1 MADDER
7 TAKRKRSV
15 SPNEPARNAM
25 EKLAET
31 RAGGTYVPPARL
43 RALMDDAAR
52 ADPSSATFQRMN
64 WEALRKSITGLVN
77 KVAADNIKHIVLDL
91 FAGANLIRGRGLF
104 CRSIMHA
111 QELSLHFTPVFAALA
126 AIINTKLPFV
136 GELLVHRLVSQFRRS
151 FRRNDKPKCHAT
163 LQFLAHLVNQ
173 RVVHELL
180 ALEILVL
187 LLEHPTDDSVEL
199 AVAFTRE
206 VGAFLTEEAPK
217 ASHTVFDR
225 FRAVLY
231 EGSISVRVQYMI
243 EVLAQTRKDQFR
255 DHPRIPEQL
264 DLVEEEDQITHQVGL
279 DDELQLHEGLNV
291 FKVDPDFVANEDMYR
306 RMKAE
311 ILGEN
316 EEDEEEEEE
325 AEHDDDEEEI
335 PLDSLPSSA
344 SLSEQALA
352 SRHNRIR
359 INNTEAMQRVY
370 EDMRLDGPSTSGKMP
385 WIETMSLVYEH
396 ATADEVPDAQNDLDR
411 ELSFYRQS
419 LAAAIRGRELVL
431 AAKVSFSRPN
441 DYFAEMV
448 KTDEH
453 MERVRQRLLDESA
466 SIKASEDAKRQREL
480 KKYGKK
486 IQTEKLFERQ
496 RSKRDMQEKV
506 NALKRKRQTGLDMD
520 DDEFDVQLEEALG
533 ERKAS
538 QRTQRGPNKKRQYRD
553 EKYGF
558 GGKKRHNKS
567 NTAESTDQVG
577 PSRRKPGQRPK
588 GGKAKRPG
596 KARRAARR

>member
-1 MADDER
+1 MDDEEKEDSEGR
-7 TAKRKRSV
+7 IDDESKEEEDENSV
-15 SPNEPARNAM
+15 EIDNKDGKNA
-25 EKLAET
+25 
-31 RAGGTYVPPARL
+31 
-43 RALMDDAAR
+43 
-52 ADPSSATFQRMN
+52 PSSAPKDSL
-64 WEALRKSITGLVN
+64 AASILRSGLVP
-77 KVAADNIKHIVLDL
+77 D
-91 FAGANLIRGRGLF
+91 
-104 CRSIMHA
+104 
-111 QELSLHFTPVFAALA
+111 E
-126 AIINTKLPFV
+126 
-136 GELLVHRLVSQFRRS
+136 
-151 FRRNDKPKCHAT
+151 
-163 LQFLAHLVNQ
+163 
-173 RVVHELL
+173 
-180 ALEILVL
+180 
-187 LLEHPTDDSVEL
+187 DD
-199 AVAFTRE
+199 
-206 VGAFLTEEAPK
+206 
-217 ASHTVFDR
+217 
-225 FRAVLY
+225 
-231 EGSISVRVQYMI
+231 
-243 EVLAQTRKDQFR
+243 
-255 DHPRIPEQL
+255 
-264 DLVEEEDQITHQVGL
+264 
-279 DDELQLHEGLNV
+279 DD
-291 FKVDPDFVANEDMYR
+291 
-306 RMKAE
+306 
-311 ILGEN
+311 
-316 EEDEEEEEE
+316 DEEEEEE
-325 AEHDDDEEEI
+325 EEENDDDEKEI

>member
-1 MADDER
+1 MAKSQARRAQRAKDVVPHDLEDEE
-7 TAKRKRSV
+7 ALH
-15 SPNEPARNAM
+15 EG
-25 EKLAET
+25 EDE
-31 RAGGTYVPPARL
+31 AGISQKGLDRL
-43 RALMDDAAR
+43 MRALGPDSLGDMDMA
-52 ADPSSATFQRMN
+52 
-64 WEALRKSITGLVN
+64 
-77 KVAADNIKHIVLDL
+77 
-91 FAGANLIRGRGLF
+91 
-104 CRSIMHA
+104 
-111 QELSLHFTPVFAALA
+111 
-126 AIINTKLPFV
+126 
-136 GELLVHRLVSQFRRS
+136 
-151 FRRNDKPKCHAT
+151 
-163 LQFLAHLVNQ
+163 
-173 RVVHELL
+173 
-180 ALEILVL
+180 
-187 LLEHPTDDSVEL
+187 LLEQLRNEEDEEQDEDEDENDD
-199 AVAFTRE
+199 
-206 VGAFLTEEAPK
+206 
-217 ASHTVFDR
+217 
-225 FRAVLY
+225 
-231 EGSISVRVQYMI
+231 
-243 EVLAQTRKDQFR
+243 
-255 DHPRIPEQL
+255 
-264 DLVEEEDQITHQVGL
+264 EEEDDEEEEEDVENLI
-279 DDELQLHEGLNV
+279 DDE
-291 FKVDPDFVANEDMYR
+291 AEDDV
-306 RMKAE
+306 
-311 ILGEN
+311 
-316 EEDEEEEEE
+316 DEEEEEE
-325 AEHDDDEEEI
+325 EEEDDDEDVEDLIDDEAEEEDADDDEEEEDDDDEDVEDLIDDEAEEDDVDDEEEEDSEGRIDDESKEEEDENSVEIDNKDGKNASSSAPKDSLAASILRSGLVPDEDDDDDDEEEEEEEENDDDEEEI

>member
-1 MADDER
+1 MAKSQARRAQRAKDVVPHDLEDEEALHEGEDEAGISQKGLDRLMRALGPDSLGEMDMALLEQLRNDEDEEQDEDEDEKEDEKEDVEKEEDVENLIDDE
-7 TAKRKRSV
+7 
-15 SPNEPARNAM
+15 
-25 EKLAET
+25 AE
-31 RAGGTYVPPARL
+31 
-43 RALMDDAAR
+43 DDV
-52 ADPSSATFQRMN
+52 D
-64 WEALRKSITGLVN
+64 E
-77 KVAADNIKHIVLDL
+77 DED
-91 FAGANLIRGRGLF
+91 
-104 CRSIMHA
+104 
-111 QELSLHFTPVFAALA
+111 
-126 AIINTKLPFV
+126 
-136 GELLVHRLVSQFRRS
+136 
-151 FRRNDKPKCHAT
+151 
-163 LQFLAHLVNQ
+163 
-173 RVVHELL
+173 
-180 ALEILVL
+180 
-187 LLEHPTDDSVEL
+187 
-199 AVAFTRE
+199 
-206 VGAFLTEEAPK
+206 
-217 ASHTVFDR
+217 
-225 FRAVLY
+225 
-231 EGSISVRVQYMI
+231 
-243 EVLAQTRKDQFR
+243 
-255 DHPRIPEQL
+255 
-264 DLVEEEDQITHQVGL
+264 EEEDDD
-279 DDELQLHEGLNV
+279 DDEDVEDFIDDEAEEEDADDDEEEEDDDNENLEDLIDDEAEEDDVDDEEDEDSEGRIDDESKEEEDENSVEIDNRDEKNASSSAPKDSLAASILRSGLV
-291 FKVDPDFVANEDMYR
+291 PDEDDDDD
-306 RMKAE
+306 
-311 ILGEN
+311 
-316 EEDEEEEEE
+316 DEEEEEE
-325 AEHDDDEEEI
+325 EENDDDEEEI

>member
-1 MADDER
+1 MAKSQARRAPRAKDVVPNDLEDEE
-7 TAKRKRSV
+7 ALH
-15 SPNEPARNAM
+15 EG
-25 EKLAET
+25 EDE
-31 RAGGTYVPPARL
+31 AGISQKGLDRL
-43 RALMDDAAR
+43 MRALGPDSLGEMD
-52 ADPSSATFQRMN
+52 M
-64 WEALRKSITGLVN
+64 ALLEQ
-77 KVAADNIKHIVLDL
+77 L
-91 FAGANLIRGRGLF
+91 
-104 CRSIMHA
+104 
-111 QELSLHFTPVFAALA
+111 
-126 AIINTKLPFV
+126 
-136 GELLVHRLVSQFRRS
+136 
-151 FRRNDKPKCHAT
+151 RNDEDEE
-163 LQFLAHLVNQ
+163 QGEDEDEN
-173 RVVHELL
+173 
-180 ALEILVL
+180 
-187 LLEHPTDDSVEL
+187 DD
-199 AVAFTRE
+199 
-206 VGAFLTEEAPK
+206 
-217 ASHTVFDR
+217 
-225 FRAVLY
+225 
-231 EGSISVRVQYMI
+231 
-243 EVLAQTRKDQFR
+243 
-255 DHPRIPEQL
+255 
-264 DLVEEEDQITHQVGL
+264 EEEDGEEEEEDVEDLIDHEAEEDDVDEEDEEDEEDDDDDD
-279 DDELQLHEGLNV
+279 DDE
-291 FKVDPDFVANEDMYR
+291 EDVEDLIDDE
-306 RMKAE
+306 AE
-311 ILGEN
+311 
-316 EEDEEEEEE
+316 EEDADDDEEDVEDLIDDEAEEDDVDEEEEEDSEGHIGDESKEAEDEDDAETDNTDGKKASSSAPKDSLAASILRSGLVPDEEDDDEEEEEEEEE
-325 AEHDDDEEEI
+325 AEHDDEEEI

-431 AAKVSFSRPN
+431 AANVSFSRPN

-533 ERKAS
+533 ERKAA

-577 PSRRKPGQRPK
+577 PSRRKPGPRPK

>member
-1 MADDER
+1 MAKSQARRAQRAKDVVPHDLEDEE
-7 TAKRKRSV
+7 ALH
-15 SPNEPARNAM
+15 EG
-25 EKLAET
+25 EDE
-31 RAGGTYVPPARL
+31 AGISQKGLDRL
-43 RALMDDAAR
+43 MRALGPDSLGDMDMA
-52 ADPSSATFQRMN
+52 
-64 WEALRKSITGLVN
+64 
-77 KVAADNIKHIVLDL
+77 
-91 FAGANLIRGRGLF
+91 
-104 CRSIMHA
+104 
-111 QELSLHFTPVFAALA
+111 
-126 AIINTKLPFV
+126 
-136 GELLVHRLVSQFRRS
+136 
-151 FRRNDKPKCHAT
+151 
-163 LQFLAHLVNQ
+163 
-173 RVVHELL
+173 
-180 ALEILVL
+180 
-187 LLEHPTDDSVEL
+187 LLEQLRNEEDEEQDEDEDENDD
-199 AVAFTRE
+199 
-206 VGAFLTEEAPK
+206 
-217 ASHTVFDR
+217 
-225 FRAVLY
+225 
-231 EGSISVRVQYMI
+231 
-243 EVLAQTRKDQFR
+243 
-255 DHPRIPEQL
+255 
-264 DLVEEEDQITHQVGL
+264 EEEDDEEEEDAENLI
-279 DDELQLHEGLNV
+279 DDE
-291 FKVDPDFVANEDMYR
+291 AEDDV
-306 RMKAE
+306 
-311 ILGEN
+311 
-316 EEDEEEEEE
+316 DEEEEEE
-325 AEHDDDEEEI
+325 EEDDDDEDVEDLIDDEAEEEDADDDEEDEDDDDEDVEDLIDDEAEEDDVDDEEKEDSEGRIDDESKEEEDENSVEIDNKDGKNAPSSAPKDSLAASILRSGLVPDEDDDDDEEEEEEEEENDDDEKEI

>member
-1 MADDER
+1 MAKSQARRAPRARDVVPNDLEDEE
-7 TAKRKRSV
+7 ALH
-15 SPNEPARNAM
+15 EG
-25 EKLAET
+25 EDE
-31 RAGGTYVPPARL
+31 AGISQKGLDRL
-43 RALMDDAAR
+43 MRALGPDSLGEMD
-52 ADPSSATFQRMN
+52 M
-64 WEALRKSITGLVN
+64 ALLEQ
-77 KVAADNIKHIVLDL
+77 L
-91 FAGANLIRGRGLF
+91 
-104 CRSIMHA
+104 
-111 QELSLHFTPVFAALA
+111 
-126 AIINTKLPFV
+126 
-136 GELLVHRLVSQFRRS
+136 
-151 FRRNDKPKCHAT
+151 RNDEDEE
-163 LQFLAHLVNQ
+163 QGEDEDEN
-173 RVVHELL
+173 
-180 ALEILVL
+180 
-187 LLEHPTDDSVEL
+187 DD
-199 AVAFTRE
+199 
-206 VGAFLTEEAPK
+206 
-217 ASHTVFDR
+217 
-225 FRAVLY
+225 
-231 EGSISVRVQYMI
+231 
-243 EVLAQTRKDQFR
+243 
-255 DHPRIPEQL
+255 
-264 DLVEEEDQITHQVGL
+264 EEEDGEEEEEDIEDL
-279 DDELQLHEGLNV
+279 IDDE
-291 FKVDPDFVANEDMYR
+291 A
-306 RMKAE
+306 
-311 ILGEN
+311 
-316 EEDEEEEEE
+316 EEDDVDEEEEEDSEGHIGDESKEAGDEDDAETDNTDGKKASSSAPKDSLAASILRSGLVPDEEDDDEEEEEEE

-431 AAKVSFSRPN
+431 AANVSFSRPN

-533 ERKAS
+533 ERKAA

-577 PSRRKPGQRPK
+577 PSRRKPGSRPK

>member
-1 MADDER
+1 MAKSQARRAPRAKEVVPHDLDDEE
-7 TAKRKRSV
+7 ALH
-15 SPNEPARNAM
+15 EG
-25 EKLAET
+25 EDE
-31 RAGGTYVPPARL
+31 AGISQKGLDRL
-43 RALMDDAAR
+43 MRALGPDSLGDMDMA
-52 ADPSSATFQRMN
+52 
-64 WEALRKSITGLVN
+64 
-77 KVAADNIKHIVLDL
+77 
-91 FAGANLIRGRGLF
+91 
-104 CRSIMHA
+104 
-111 QELSLHFTPVFAALA
+111 
-126 AIINTKLPFV
+126 
-136 GELLVHRLVSQFRRS
+136 
-151 FRRNDKPKCHAT
+151 
-163 LQFLAHLVNQ
+163 
-173 RVVHELL
+173 
-180 ALEILVL
+180 
-187 LLEHPTDDSVEL
+187 LLEQLRNEEDEEQDEDEDENDD
-199 AVAFTRE
+199 
-206 VGAFLTEEAPK
+206 
-217 ASHTVFDR
+217 
-225 FRAVLY
+225 
-231 EGSISVRVQYMI
+231 
-243 EVLAQTRKDQFR
+243 
-255 DHPRIPEQL
+255 
-264 DLVEEEDQITHQVGL
+264 EEEDDEEEEDAENLI
-279 DDELQLHEGLNV
+279 DDE
-291 FKVDPDFVANEDMYR
+291 AEDDV
-306 RMKAE
+306 
-311 ILGEN
+311 
-316 EEDEEEEEE
+316 DEEEEEE
-325 AEHDDDEEEI
+325 EEDDDDEDVEDLIDDEAVEEDADDDEEEEDDDDEDVEDLIDDEAEEEDVDDEEKEDSEGRIDDESKEEEDENSVEIDNKDGKNASSSAPKDSLAASILRSGLVPDEDDDDDDDDDEEEEEEEENDDDEKEI

>member
-1 MADDER
+1 MEFDEKCYPLNTDFKRSTTLLLTQSNMARLDVNALLNVAPESFDPEDEYRNDVDGSDEEPRENDENMSEKAARQHYVDVGPSQMRRKARLTESDVLDKPQYQSVKASRAEMFGDDMDGSNGEEVDDDDDE
-7 TAKRKRSV
+7 K
-15 SPNEPARNAM
+15 
-25 EKLAET
+25 
-31 RAGGTYVPPARL
+31 
-43 RALMDDAAR
+43 
-52 ADPSSATFQRMN
+52 
-64 WEALRKSITGLVN
+64 
-77 KVAADNIKHIVLDL
+77 
-91 FAGANLIRGRGLF
+91 NL
-104 CRSIMHA
+104 
-111 QELSLHFTPVFAALA
+111 
-126 AIINTKLPFV
+126 
-136 GELLVHRLVSQFRRS
+136 
-151 FRRNDKPKCHAT
+151 
-163 LQFLAHLVNQ
+163 
-173 RVVHELL
+173 
-180 ALEILVL
+180 
-187 LLEHPTDDSVEL
+187 
-199 AVAFTRE
+199 
-206 VGAFLTEEAPK
+206 
-217 ASHTVFDR
+217 
-225 FRAVLY
+225 
-231 EGSISVRVQYMI
+231 
-243 EVLAQTRKDQFR
+243 
-255 DHPRIPEQL
+255 
-264 DLVEEEDQITHQVGL
+264 
-279 DDELQLHEGLNV
+279 
-291 FKVDPDFVANEDMYR
+291 
-306 RMKAE
+306 
-311 ILGEN
+311 
-316 EEDEEEEEE
+316 
-325 AEHDDDEEEI
+325 DDDEELYDNSQEDAEGEDTEEEENDDDEKEI

>member
-1 MADDER
+1 MAKSQARRAQRAKDVVPHDLEDEE
-7 TAKRKRSV
+7 ALH
-15 SPNEPARNAM
+15 EG
-25 EKLAET
+25 EDE
-31 RAGGTYVPPARL
+31 AGISQKGLDRL
-43 RALMDDAAR
+43 MRALGPDSLGDMDMA
-52 ADPSSATFQRMN
+52 
-64 WEALRKSITGLVN
+64 
-77 KVAADNIKHIVLDL
+77 
-91 FAGANLIRGRGLF
+91 
-104 CRSIMHA
+104 
-111 QELSLHFTPVFAALA
+111 
-126 AIINTKLPFV
+126 
-136 GELLVHRLVSQFRRS
+136 
-151 FRRNDKPKCHAT
+151 
-163 LQFLAHLVNQ
+163 
-173 RVVHELL
+173 
-180 ALEILVL
+180 
-187 LLEHPTDDSVEL
+187 LLEQLRNEEDEEQDEDEDENDD
-199 AVAFTRE
+199 
-206 VGAFLTEEAPK
+206 
-217 ASHTVFDR
+217 
-225 FRAVLY
+225 
-231 EGSISVRVQYMI
+231 
-243 EVLAQTRKDQFR
+243 
-255 DHPRIPEQL
+255 
-264 DLVEEEDQITHQVGL
+264 EEEDDEEEEDAENLI
-279 DDELQLHEGLNV
+279 DDE
-291 FKVDPDFVANEDMYR
+291 AEDDV
-306 RMKAE
+306 
-311 ILGEN
+311 
-316 EEDEEEEEE
+316 DEEEEEE
-325 AEHDDDEEEI
+325 EEDDDDEDVEDLIDDEAEEEDANDDEEDEDDDDEDVEDLIDDEAEEDDVDDEEKEDSEGRIDDESKEEEDENSVEIDNKDGKNAPSSAPKDSLAASILRSGLVPDEDDDDDEEEEEEEEENDDDEKEI

>member
-1 MADDER
+1 MAKSQARRAPRARDVVPNDLEDEE
-7 TAKRKRSV
+7 ALH
-15 SPNEPARNAM
+15 EG
-25 EKLAET
+25 EDE
-31 RAGGTYVPPARL
+31 AGISQKGLDRL
-43 RALMDDAAR
+43 MRALGPDSLGEMD
-52 ADPSSATFQRMN
+52 M
-64 WEALRKSITGLVN
+64 ALLEQ
-77 KVAADNIKHIVLDL
+77 L
-91 FAGANLIRGRGLF
+91 
-104 CRSIMHA
+104 
-111 QELSLHFTPVFAALA
+111 
-126 AIINTKLPFV
+126 
-136 GELLVHRLVSQFRRS
+136 
-151 FRRNDKPKCHAT
+151 RNDEDEE
-163 LQFLAHLVNQ
+163 QGEDEDEN
-173 RVVHELL
+173 
-180 ALEILVL
+180 
-187 LLEHPTDDSVEL
+187 DD
-199 AVAFTRE
+199 
-206 VGAFLTEEAPK
+206 
-217 ASHTVFDR
+217 
-225 FRAVLY
+225 
-231 EGSISVRVQYMI
+231 
-243 EVLAQTRKDQFR
+243 
-255 DHPRIPEQL
+255 
-264 DLVEEEDQITHQVGL
+264 EEEDGEEEEEDVEDLI
-279 DDELQLHEGLNV
+279 DDE
-291 FKVDPDFVANEDMYR
+291 A
-306 RMKAE
+306 
-311 ILGEN
+311 
-316 EEDEEEEEE
+316 EEDDVDEEDEEDDDNDDEDVEDLIDDEAEEEDADDDEEDDDDDDDEEDIEDLIDDEAEEDDVDEEEEEDSEGHIGDESKEAGDEDDAETDNTDGKKASSSAPKDSLAASILRSGLVPDEEDDDEEEEEEE

-431 AAKVSFSRPN
+431 AANVSFSRPN

-533 ERKAS
+533 ERKAA

-577 PSRRKPGQRPK
+577 PSRRKPGSRPK

>member
-1 MADDER
+1 MAKSQARRAPRARDVVPNDLEDEE
-7 TAKRKRSV
+7 ALH
-15 SPNEPARNAM
+15 EG
-25 EKLAET
+25 EDE
-31 RAGGTYVPPARL
+31 AGISQKGLDRL
-43 RALMDDAAR
+43 MRALGPDSLGEMD
-52 ADPSSATFQRMN
+52 M
-64 WEALRKSITGLVN
+64 ALLEQ
-77 KVAADNIKHIVLDL
+77 L
-91 FAGANLIRGRGLF
+91 
-104 CRSIMHA
+104 
-111 QELSLHFTPVFAALA
+111 
-126 AIINTKLPFV
+126 
-136 GELLVHRLVSQFRRS
+136 
-151 FRRNDKPKCHAT
+151 RNDEDEE
-163 LQFLAHLVNQ
+163 QGEDEDEN
-173 RVVHELL
+173 
-180 ALEILVL
+180 
-187 LLEHPTDDSVEL
+187 DD
-199 AVAFTRE
+199 
-206 VGAFLTEEAPK
+206 
-217 ASHTVFDR
+217 
-225 FRAVLY
+225 
-231 EGSISVRVQYMI
+231 
-243 EVLAQTRKDQFR
+243 
-255 DHPRIPEQL
+255 
-264 DLVEEEDQITHQVGL
+264 EEEDGEEEEEDVEDLI
-279 DDELQLHEGLNV
+279 DDEAEEDDVDEEGEEDDDNDDEDVEDLIDDEAEEEDADDDEEDDDDDDDEEDIEDLIDDEAEEDD
-291 FKVDPDFVANEDMYR
+291 VDEEEEEDSEGHIGDESKEAGDEDDAETDNTDGKKASSSAPKDSLAASILRSGLVPDEEDDD
-306 RMKAE
+306 
-311 ILGEN
+311 
-316 EEDEEEEEE
+316 DEEEEEE

-533 ERKAS
+533 ERKAA

>member
-1 MADDER
+1 MAKSQARRAQRAKDVVPHDLEDEE
-7 TAKRKRSV
+7 ALH
-15 SPNEPARNAM
+15 EG
-25 EKLAET
+25 EDE
-31 RAGGTYVPPARL
+31 AGISQKGLDRL
-43 RALMDDAAR
+43 MRALGPDSLGDMDMA
-52 ADPSSATFQRMN
+52 
-64 WEALRKSITGLVN
+64 
-77 KVAADNIKHIVLDL
+77 
-91 FAGANLIRGRGLF
+91 
-104 CRSIMHA
+104 
-111 QELSLHFTPVFAALA
+111 
-126 AIINTKLPFV
+126 
-136 GELLVHRLVSQFRRS
+136 
-151 FRRNDKPKCHAT
+151 
-163 LQFLAHLVNQ
+163 
-173 RVVHELL
+173 
-180 ALEILVL
+180 
-187 LLEHPTDDSVEL
+187 LLEQLRNEEDEEQDEDEDENDD
-199 AVAFTRE
+199 
-206 VGAFLTEEAPK
+206 
-217 ASHTVFDR
+217 
-225 FRAVLY
+225 
-231 EGSISVRVQYMI
+231 
-243 EVLAQTRKDQFR
+243 
-255 DHPRIPEQL
+255 
-264 DLVEEEDQITHQVGL
+264 EEEDDEEEEDAENLI
-279 DDELQLHEGLNV
+279 DDE
-291 FKVDPDFVANEDMYR
+291 AEDDV
-306 RMKAE
+306 
-311 ILGEN
+311 
-316 EEDEEEEEE
+316 DEEEEEE
-325 AEHDDDEEEI
+325 EEDDDDEDVEDLIDDEAEEEDENDDEEDEDDDDEDVEDLIDDEAEEDDVDDEEKEDSEGRIDDESKEEEDENSVEIDNKDGKNAPSSAPKDSLAASILRSGLVPDEDDDDDEEEEEEEEENDDDEKEI

-533 ERKAS
+533 ERKAA

>member
-1 MADDER
+1 MAKSQARRAQRTKDVVRNDWDDE
-7 TAKRKRSV
+7 
-15 SPNEPARNAM
+15 
-25 EKLAET
+25 
-31 RAGGTYVPPARL
+31 
-43 RALMDDAAR
+43 
-52 ADPSSATFQRMN
+52 
-64 WEALRKSITGLVN
+64 EA
-77 KVAADNIKHIVLDL
+77 
-91 FAGANLIRGRGLF
+91 
-104 CRSIMHA
+104 
-111 QELSLHFTPVFAALA
+111 
-126 AIINTKLPFV
+126 
-136 GELLVHRLVSQFRRS
+136 
-151 FRRNDKPKCHAT
+151 
-163 LQFLAHLVNQ
+163 
-173 RVVHELL
+173 
-180 ALEILVL
+180 
-187 LLEHPTDDSVEL
+187 
-199 AVAFTRE
+199 
-206 VGAFLTEEAPK
+206 
-217 ASHTVFDR
+217 
-225 FRAVLY
+225 
-231 EGSISVRVQYMI
+231 
-243 EVLAQTRKDQFR
+243 
-255 DHPRIPEQL
+255 
-264 DLVEEEDQITHQVGL
+264 
-279 DDELQLHEGLNV
+279 LHEGEDESGISQKGL
-291 FKVDPDFVANEDMYR
+291 DRLMRALGPDS
-306 RMKAE
+306 
-311 ILGEN
+311 LGEMDLALLEQLRGNDEDEGQHGN
-316 EEDEEEEEE
+316 EEEVEDDEDEEEEEE
-325 AEHDDDEEEI
+325 EKEEEDVEGLIDDEAEEEDVDDDEEDDEDEEEEEDVEGLIDDEAEEEDIDDDEDRGEKHEEMDNEGGKDVSSSAPKDSLAASILRSGLVPDEEEDDDEEEDEDEDEEDEDGEEEI

-396 ATADEVPDAQNDLDR
+396 ATVDEVPDAQNDLDR

-419 LAAAIRGRELVL
+419 LAAAVRGRELVL

-496 RSKRDMQEKV
+496 RNKRDMQEKV

-567 NTAESTDQVG
+567 NTAESTDQTG
-577 PSRRKPGQRPK
+577 PSRRKPGQRPRS
-588 GGKAKRPG
+588 GKAKRPG
-596 KARRAARR
+596 KSRRAARR

>member
-1 MADDER
+1 MAKSQARRAQRAKDVVPHDLEDEEALHEGEDEAGISQKGLDRLMRALGPDSLGEMDMALLEQLRNDEDEEQDKDEDENDDE
-7 TAKRKRSV
+7 K
-15 SPNEPARNAM
+15 EDD
-25 EKLAET
+25 EKEED
-31 RAGGTYVPPARL
+31 V
-43 RALMDDAAR
+43 
-52 ADPSSATFQRMN
+52 
-64 WEALRKSITGLVN
+64 E
-77 KVAADNIKHIVLDL
+77 
-91 FAGANLIRGRGLF
+91 NLI
-104 CRSIMHA
+104 
-111 QELSLHFTPVFAALA
+111 
-126 AIINTKLPFV
+126 
-136 GELLVHRLVSQFRRS
+136 
-151 FRRNDKPKCHAT
+151 
-163 LQFLAHLVNQ
+163 
-173 RVVHELL
+173 
-180 ALEILVL
+180 
-187 LLEHPTDDSVEL
+187 DD
-199 AVAFTRE
+199 
-206 VGAFLTEEAPK
+206 EAE
-217 ASHTVFDR
+217 DD
-225 FRAVLY
+225 
-231 EGSISVRVQYMI
+231 ED
-243 EVLAQTRKDQFR
+243 EDE
-255 DHPRIPEQL
+255 D
-264 DLVEEEDQITHQVGL
+264 EEEDDD
-279 DDELQLHEGLNV
+279 DDEDVEDFIDDEAEEEDADDDEEEEDDDNENLEDLIDDEAEEDDVDDEEDEDSEGRIDDESKEEEDENSVEIDNRDEKNASSSAPKDSLAASILRSGLV
-291 FKVDPDFVANEDMYR
+291 PDEDDDDD
-306 RMKAE
+306 
-311 ILGEN
+311 
-316 EEDEEEEEE
+316 DEEEEEE

>member
-1 MADDER
+1 MAKSQARRAQRAKDVVPHDLEDEE
-7 TAKRKRSV
+7 ALH
-15 SPNEPARNAM
+15 EG
-25 EKLAET
+25 EDE
-31 RAGGTYVPPARL
+31 AGISQKGLDRL
-43 RALMDDAAR
+43 MRALGPDSLGDMDMA
-52 ADPSSATFQRMN
+52 
-64 WEALRKSITGLVN
+64 
-77 KVAADNIKHIVLDL
+77 
-91 FAGANLIRGRGLF
+91 
-104 CRSIMHA
+104 
-111 QELSLHFTPVFAALA
+111 
-126 AIINTKLPFV
+126 
-136 GELLVHRLVSQFRRS
+136 
-151 FRRNDKPKCHAT
+151 
-163 LQFLAHLVNQ
+163 
-173 RVVHELL
+173 
-180 ALEILVL
+180 
-187 LLEHPTDDSVEL
+187 LLEQLRNEEDEEQDEDEDENDD
-199 AVAFTRE
+199 
-206 VGAFLTEEAPK
+206 
-217 ASHTVFDR
+217 
-225 FRAVLY
+225 
-231 EGSISVRVQYMI
+231 
-243 EVLAQTRKDQFR
+243 
-255 DHPRIPEQL
+255 
-264 DLVEEEDQITHQVGL
+264 EEEDDEEEEDVENLI
-279 DDELQLHEGLNV
+279 DDE
-291 FKVDPDFVANEDMYR
+291 AEDDV
-306 RMKAE
+306 
-311 ILGEN
+311 
-316 EEDEEEEEE
+316 DEEEEEE
-325 AEHDDDEEEI
+325 EEDDDDEDVEDLIDDEAEEEDVDDEEEEDSEGRIDDESKEEEDENSVEIDNKDGKNASSSAPKDSLAASILRSGLVPDEDDDDDEEEEEEENDDDEKEI

>member
-1 MADDER
+1 MAKSQARRAQRAKDVVPHDLEDEE
-7 TAKRKRSV
+7 ALH
-15 SPNEPARNAM
+15 EG
-25 EKLAET
+25 EDE
-31 RAGGTYVPPARL
+31 AGISQKGLDRL
-43 RALMDDAAR
+43 MRALGPDSLGDMDMA
-52 ADPSSATFQRMN
+52 
-64 WEALRKSITGLVN
+64 
-77 KVAADNIKHIVLDL
+77 
-91 FAGANLIRGRGLF
+91 
-104 CRSIMHA
+104 
-111 QELSLHFTPVFAALA
+111 
-126 AIINTKLPFV
+126 
-136 GELLVHRLVSQFRRS
+136 
-151 FRRNDKPKCHAT
+151 
-163 LQFLAHLVNQ
+163 
-173 RVVHELL
+173 
-180 ALEILVL
+180 
-187 LLEHPTDDSVEL
+187 LLEQLRNEEDEEQDEDEDENDD
-199 AVAFTRE
+199 
-206 VGAFLTEEAPK
+206 
-217 ASHTVFDR
+217 
-225 FRAVLY
+225 
-231 EGSISVRVQYMI
+231 
-243 EVLAQTRKDQFR
+243 
-255 DHPRIPEQL
+255 
-264 DLVEEEDQITHQVGL
+264 EEEDDEEEEDAENLI
-279 DDELQLHEGLNV
+279 DDE
-291 FKVDPDFVANEDMYR
+291 AEDDV
-306 RMKAE
+306 
-311 ILGEN
+311 
-316 EEDEEEEEE
+316 DEEEEEE
-325 AEHDDDEEEI
+325 EEDDDDEDVEDLIDDEAEEEDADDDEEEEDDDDEDVEDLIDDEAEEDDVDDEEEEDSEGRIDDESKEEEDENSVEIDNKDGKNASSSAPKDSLAASILRSGLVPDEDDDDDDEEEEEEEENDDDEEEI

>member
-1 MADDER
+1 MEFDEKCYPLNTDFKRSTTLLLTQSNMARLDVNALLNVAPESIDPEDEYENDLDGSDEEPREDDEYISEKAAR
-7 TAKRKRSV
+7 QHYVDVGPSQMRRK
-15 SPNEPARNAM
+15 
-25 EKLAET
+25 
-31 RAGGTYVPPARL
+31 ARL
-43 RALMDDAAR
+43 TESD
-52 ADPSSATFQRMN
+52 
-64 WEALRKSITGLVN
+64 
-77 KVAADNIKHIVLDL
+77 VLD
-91 FAGANLIRGRGLF
+91 
-104 CRSIMHA
+104 
-111 QELSLHFTPVFAALA
+111 
-126 AIINTKLPFV
+126 
-136 GELLVHRLVSQFRRS
+136 
-151 FRRNDKPKCHAT
+151 KP
-163 LQFLAHLVNQ
+163 QYQ
-173 RVVHELL
+173 
-180 ALEILVL
+180 
-187 LLEHPTDDSVEL
+187 SV
-199 AVAFTRE
+199 
-206 VGAFLTEEAPK
+206 K
-217 ASHTVFDR
+217 AS
-225 FRAVLY
+225 RA
-231 EGSISVRVQYMI
+231 EMFGDDMDGSNGE
-243 EVLAQTRKDQFR
+243 EVD
-255 DHPRIPEQL
+255 D
-264 DLVEEEDQITHQVGL
+264 D
-279 DDELQLHEGLNV
+279 DDEKNL
-291 FKVDPDFVANEDMYR
+291 
-306 RMKAE
+306 
-311 ILGEN
+311 
-316 EEDEEEEEE
+316 
-325 AEHDDDEEEI
+325 DDDEELYDNSQEDAEGEDTEEEENDDDEKEI

-431 AAKVSFSRPN
+431 AANVSFSRPN

-533 ERKAS
+533 ERKAA

-577 PSRRKPGQRPK
+577 PSRRKPGSRPK

>member
-1 MADDER
+1 MAKSQARRAQRAKDVVSHDLEDEE
-7 TAKRKRSV
+7 ALH
-15 SPNEPARNAM
+15 EG
-25 EKLAET
+25 EDE
-31 RAGGTYVPPARL
+31 AGISQKGLDRL
-43 RALMDDAAR
+43 MRALGPDSLGEMDMA
-52 ADPSSATFQRMN
+52 
-64 WEALRKSITGLVN
+64 
-77 KVAADNIKHIVLDL
+77 
-91 FAGANLIRGRGLF
+91 
-104 CRSIMHA
+104 
-111 QELSLHFTPVFAALA
+111 
-126 AIINTKLPFV
+126 
-136 GELLVHRLVSQFRRS
+136 
-151 FRRNDKPKCHAT
+151 
-163 LQFLAHLVNQ
+163 
-173 RVVHELL
+173 
-180 ALEILVL
+180 
-187 LLEHPTDDSVEL
+187 LLEQLRNEDEEQGEDEDENDD
-199 AVAFTRE
+199 
-206 VGAFLTEEAPK
+206 
-217 ASHTVFDR
+217 
-225 FRAVLY
+225 
-231 EGSISVRVQYMI
+231 
-243 EVLAQTRKDQFR
+243 
-255 DHPRIPEQL
+255 
-264 DLVEEEDQITHQVGL
+264 EEEDGEEEEEDVEDLI
-279 DDELQLHEGLNV
+279 DDEAEEDDVDEEEEEDSEGHIGDESKEAEDEDDAETDNTDGKKASSSAPKDSLAASILRSGLV
-291 FKVDPDFVANEDMYR
+291 PDEEDDD
-306 RMKAE
+306 
-311 ILGEN
+311 
-316 EEDEEEEEE
+316 DEEEEEE

-431 AAKVSFSRPN
+431 AANVSFSRPN

-533 ERKAS
+533 ERKAA

>member
-1 MADDER
+1 MAKSQARRAQRAKDVVPHDLEDEE
-7 TAKRKRSV
+7 ALH
-15 SPNEPARNAM
+15 EG
-25 EKLAET
+25 EDE
-31 RAGGTYVPPARL
+31 AGISQKGLDRL
-43 RALMDDAAR
+43 MRALGPDSLGDMDMA
-52 ADPSSATFQRMN
+52 
-64 WEALRKSITGLVN
+64 
-77 KVAADNIKHIVLDL
+77 
-91 FAGANLIRGRGLF
+91 
-104 CRSIMHA
+104 
-111 QELSLHFTPVFAALA
+111 
-126 AIINTKLPFV
+126 
-136 GELLVHRLVSQFRRS
+136 
-151 FRRNDKPKCHAT
+151 
-163 LQFLAHLVNQ
+163 
-173 RVVHELL
+173 
-180 ALEILVL
+180 
-187 LLEHPTDDSVEL
+187 LLEQLRNEEDEEQDEDEDENDD
-199 AVAFTRE
+199 
-206 VGAFLTEEAPK
+206 
-217 ASHTVFDR
+217 
-225 FRAVLY
+225 
-231 EGSISVRVQYMI
+231 
-243 EVLAQTRKDQFR
+243 
-255 DHPRIPEQL
+255 
-264 DLVEEEDQITHQVGL
+264 EEEDDEEEEDAENLI
-279 DDELQLHEGLNV
+279 DDEAEDD
-291 FKVDPDFVANEDMYR
+291 VDE
-306 RMKAE
+306 E
-311 ILGEN
+311 EEEE
-316 EEDEEEEEE
+316 EEDDDDEDVEDLIDDEAEEEDANDDEEDEDDDDEDVEDLIDDEAEEDDVDEEEEEDSEGHIGDESKEAEDEDDAETDNTDGKKASSSAPKDSLAASILRSGLVPDEEDDDEEEEEEEE
-325 AEHDDDEEEI
+325 AEHDDEEEI

>member
-1 MADDER
+1 MAKSQARRAQRAKDVVPHDLEDEEALHEGEDEAGISQKGLDRLMRALGPDSLGDMDMALLEQLRNEEDEEQDEDEDENDDE
-7 TAKRKRSV
+7 K
-15 SPNEPARNAM
+15 EDE
-25 EKLAET
+25 EKEED
-31 RAGGTYVPPARL
+31 V
-43 RALMDDAAR
+43 
-52 ADPSSATFQRMN
+52 
-64 WEALRKSITGLVN
+64 E
-77 KVAADNIKHIVLDL
+77 
-91 FAGANLIRGRGLF
+91 NLI
-104 CRSIMHA
+104 
-111 QELSLHFTPVFAALA
+111 
-126 AIINTKLPFV
+126 
-136 GELLVHRLVSQFRRS
+136 
-151 FRRNDKPKCHAT
+151 
-163 LQFLAHLVNQ
+163 
-173 RVVHELL
+173 
-180 ALEILVL
+180 
-187 LLEHPTDDSVEL
+187 DD
-199 AVAFTRE
+199 
-206 VGAFLTEEAPK
+206 EAE
-217 ASHTVFDR
+217 DD
-225 FRAVLY
+225 
-231 EGSISVRVQYMI
+231 ED
-243 EVLAQTRKDQFR
+243 EDE
-255 DHPRIPEQL
+255 D
-264 DLVEEEDQITHQVGL
+264 EEEDDD
-279 DDELQLHEGLNV
+279 DDEDVEDFIDDEAEEEDADDDEEEEDDDNENLEDLIDDEAEEDDVDDEEDEDSEGRIDDESKEEEDENSVEIDNRDEKNASSSAPKDSLAASILRSGLV
-291 FKVDPDFVANEDMYR
+291 PDEDDDDD
-306 RMKAE
+306 
-311 ILGEN
+311 
-316 EEDEEEEEE
+316 DEEEEEE
-325 AEHDDDEEEI
+325 ENDDDEEEI

>member
-1 MADDER
+1 MAKSQARRAQRAKDVVPHDLEDEEALHEGEDEAGISQKGLDRLMRALGPDSLGDMDMALLEQLRNEEDEEQDEDEDENDDED
-7 TAKRKRSV
+7 
-15 SPNEPARNAM
+15 E
-25 EKLAET
+25 
-31 RAGGTYVPPARL
+31 
-43 RALMDDAAR
+43 DD
-52 ADPSSATFQRMN
+52 
-64 WEALRKSITGLVN
+64 E
-77 KVAADNIKHIVLDL
+77 
-91 FAGANLIRGRGLF
+91 
-104 CRSIMHA
+104 
-111 QELSLHFTPVFAALA
+111 
-126 AIINTKLPFV
+126 
-136 GELLVHRLVSQFRRS
+136 
-151 FRRNDKPKCHAT
+151 
-163 LQFLAHLVNQ
+163 
-173 RVVHELL
+173 
-180 ALEILVL
+180 
-187 LLEHPTDDSVEL
+187 
-199 AVAFTRE
+199 
-206 VGAFLTEEAPK
+206 
-217 ASHTVFDR
+217 
-225 FRAVLY
+225 
-231 EGSISVRVQYMI
+231 
-243 EVLAQTRKDQFR
+243 
-255 DHPRIPEQL
+255 
-264 DLVEEEDQITHQVGL
+264 EEEDVENLI
-279 DDELQLHEGLNV
+279 DDEAEDDVDEQEEEEEEDDDDEDVEDLIDDEAEEDDVDDEEEEDSEGRIDDESKEEEDENSVEIDNKDGKNASSSAPKDSLAASILRSGLV
-291 FKVDPDFVANEDMYR
+291 PDEDDDDD
-306 RMKAE
+306 
-311 ILGEN
+311 
-316 EEDEEEEEE
+316 DEEEEEE
-325 AEHDDDEEEI
+325 EEEENDDEEEEI

>member
-1 MADDER
+1 MAKSQARRAQRAKDVVPNDLEDEEALHEGEDEAGISQKGLDRLMRALGPDSLGDMDMALLEQLRGNDEDEEQDEDEDEEEDVDEDEDDEEDVEDDEEKDVEGLIDDEAEEEDADDDEDDDDEDEEEEDVEGLIDDQAEEEDVADDE
-7 TAKRKRSV
+7 
-15 SPNEPARNAM
+15 
-25 EKLAET
+25 
-31 RAGGTYVPPARL
+31 
-43 RALMDDAAR
+43 DD
-52 ADPSSATFQRMN
+52 
-64 WEALRKSITGLVN
+64 
-77 KVAADNIKHIVLDL
+77 
-91 FAGANLIRGRGLF
+91 
-104 CRSIMHA
+104 
-111 QELSLHFTPVFAALA
+111 
-126 AIINTKLPFV
+126 
-136 GELLVHRLVSQFRRS
+136 
-151 FRRNDKPKCHAT
+151 
-163 LQFLAHLVNQ
+163 
-173 RVVHELL
+173 
-180 ALEILVL
+180 
-187 LLEHPTDDSVEL
+187 
-199 AVAFTRE
+199 
-206 VGAFLTEEAPK
+206 
-217 ASHTVFDR
+217 
-225 FRAVLY
+225 
-231 EGSISVRVQYMI
+231 
-243 EVLAQTRKDQFR
+243 
-255 DHPRIPEQL
+255 
-264 DLVEEEDQITHQVGL
+264 
-279 DDELQLHEGLNV
+279 
-291 FKVDPDFVANEDMYR
+291 
-306 RMKAE
+306 
-311 ILGEN
+311 

-325 AEHDDDEEEI
+325 DVEGLIDDESEEEDEDEDEDEDESHEEIDNKGGKNASSSAPKDSLAASILRSGLVPDEEEEDDDEEEEDDNEDEDEEEV

-496 RSKRDMQEKV
+496 RNKRDIQEKV

-567 NTAESTDQVG
+567 NTAESTDQMG

-596 KARRAARR
+596 KSRRAARR

>member
-1 MADDER
+1 MAKSQARRAPRAKDVVPNDLEDEE
-7 TAKRKRSV
+7 ALH
-15 SPNEPARNAM
+15 EG
-25 EKLAET
+25 EDE
-31 RAGGTYVPPARL
+31 AGISQKGLDRL
-43 RALMDDAAR
+43 MRALGPDSLGEMDMA
-52 ADPSSATFQRMN
+52 
-64 WEALRKSITGLVN
+64 
-77 KVAADNIKHIVLDL
+77 
-91 FAGANLIRGRGLF
+91 
-104 CRSIMHA
+104 
-111 QELSLHFTPVFAALA
+111 
-126 AIINTKLPFV
+126 
-136 GELLVHRLVSQFRRS
+136 
-151 FRRNDKPKCHAT
+151 
-163 LQFLAHLVNQ
+163 
-173 RVVHELL
+173 
-180 ALEILVL
+180 
-187 LLEHPTDDSVEL
+187 LLEQLRNEDEDQGEDEDENDD
-199 AVAFTRE
+199 
-206 VGAFLTEEAPK
+206 
-217 ASHTVFDR
+217 
-225 FRAVLY
+225 
-231 EGSISVRVQYMI
+231 
-243 EVLAQTRKDQFR
+243 
-255 DHPRIPEQL
+255 
-264 DLVEEEDQITHQVGL
+264 EEEDGEEEEEDEAEEDDVDEEDEEDDDD
-279 DDELQLHEGLNV
+279 DDEDV
-291 FKVDPDFVANEDMYR
+291 EDLIDDE
-306 RMKAE
+306 A
-311 ILGEN
+311 
-316 EEDEEEEEE
+316 EEDDVDEEEEEDSESHIGDESKEAEDEDDAETDNTDGKKASSSAPKDSLAASILRSGLVPDEEDDDEEEEEEE
-325 AEHDDDEEEI
+325 AEHDDEEEI

-431 AAKVSFSRPN
+431 AANVSFSRPN

-533 ERKAS
+533 ERKAA

>member
-1 MADDER
+1 MAKSQARRAQRAKDVVPHDLEDEEALHEGEDEAGISQKGLDRLMRALGPDSLGEMDMALLEQLRNDEDEEQDEDDDE
-7 TAKRKRSV
+7 
-15 SPNEPARNAM
+15 N
-25 EKLAET
+25 
-31 RAGGTYVPPARL
+31 
-43 RALMDDAAR
+43 DD
-52 ADPSSATFQRMN
+52 
-64 WEALRKSITGLVN
+64 
-77 KVAADNIKHIVLDL
+77 
-91 FAGANLIRGRGLF
+91 
-104 CRSIMHA
+104 
-111 QELSLHFTPVFAALA
+111 
-126 AIINTKLPFV
+126 
-136 GELLVHRLVSQFRRS
+136 
-151 FRRNDKPKCHAT
+151 
-163 LQFLAHLVNQ
+163 
-173 RVVHELL
+173 
-180 ALEILVL
+180 
-187 LLEHPTDDSVEL
+187 
-199 AVAFTRE
+199 
-206 VGAFLTEEAPK
+206 
-217 ASHTVFDR
+217 
-225 FRAVLY
+225 
-231 EGSISVRVQYMI
+231 
-243 EVLAQTRKDQFR
+243 
-255 DHPRIPEQL
+255 
-264 DLVEEEDQITHQVGL
+264 EEEDDEEEEEDVENLI
-279 DDELQLHEGLNV
+279 DDE
-291 FKVDPDFVANEDMYR
+291 AEDDV
-306 RMKAE
+306 
-311 ILGEN
+311 
-316 EEDEEEEEE
+316 DEEEEEE
-325 AEHDDDEEEI
+325 EEDDDDEDVEDLIDDEAEEEDANDDEEDEDDDDEDVEDLIDDEAEEDDVDDEEKEDSEGRIDDESKEEEDENSVEIDNKDGKNAPSSAPKDSLTASILRSGLVPDEDDDDDEEEEEEEEENDDDEKEI

>member
-1 MADDER
+1 MAKSQARRAQRAKDVVPHDLEDEE
-7 TAKRKRSV
+7 ALH
-15 SPNEPARNAM
+15 EG
-25 EKLAET
+25 EDE
-31 RAGGTYVPPARL
+31 AGISQKGLDRL
-43 RALMDDAAR
+43 MRALGPDSLGDMDMA
-52 ADPSSATFQRMN
+52 
-64 WEALRKSITGLVN
+64 
-77 KVAADNIKHIVLDL
+77 
-91 FAGANLIRGRGLF
+91 
-104 CRSIMHA
+104 
-111 QELSLHFTPVFAALA
+111 
-126 AIINTKLPFV
+126 
-136 GELLVHRLVSQFRRS
+136 
-151 FRRNDKPKCHAT
+151 
-163 LQFLAHLVNQ
+163 
-173 RVVHELL
+173 
-180 ALEILVL
+180 
-187 LLEHPTDDSVEL
+187 LLEQLRNEEDEEQDEDEDENDD
-199 AVAFTRE
+199 
-206 VGAFLTEEAPK
+206 
-217 ASHTVFDR
+217 
-225 FRAVLY
+225 
-231 EGSISVRVQYMI
+231 
-243 EVLAQTRKDQFR
+243 
-255 DHPRIPEQL
+255 
-264 DLVEEEDQITHQVGL
+264 EEEDDEEEEDAENLI
-279 DDELQLHEGLNV
+279 DDE
-291 FKVDPDFVANEDMYR
+291 AEDDV
-306 RMKAE
+306 
-311 ILGEN
+311 
-316 EEDEEEEEE
+316 DEEEEEE
-325 AEHDDDEEEI
+325 EEDDDDEDVEDLIDDEAEEEDANDDEEDEDDDDEDVEDLIDDEAEEDDVDDEEEEDSEGRIDDESKEEEDENSVEIDNKDGKNAPSSAPKDSLAASILRSGLVPDEDDDDDEEEEEEEEENDDDEKEI

>member
-1 MADDER
+1 MAKSQARRAPRARDVVPNDLEDEE
-7 TAKRKRSV
+7 ALH
-15 SPNEPARNAM
+15 EG
-25 EKLAET
+25 EDE
-31 RAGGTYVPPARL
+31 AGISQKGLDRL
-43 RALMDDAAR
+43 MRALGPDSLGEMD
-52 ADPSSATFQRMN
+52 M
-64 WEALRKSITGLVN
+64 ALLEQ
-77 KVAADNIKHIVLDL
+77 L
-91 FAGANLIRGRGLF
+91 
-104 CRSIMHA
+104 
-111 QELSLHFTPVFAALA
+111 
-126 AIINTKLPFV
+126 
-136 GELLVHRLVSQFRRS
+136 
-151 FRRNDKPKCHAT
+151 RNDEDEE
-163 LQFLAHLVNQ
+163 QGEDEDEN
-173 RVVHELL
+173 
-180 ALEILVL
+180 
-187 LLEHPTDDSVEL
+187 DD
-199 AVAFTRE
+199 
-206 VGAFLTEEAPK
+206 
-217 ASHTVFDR
+217 
-225 FRAVLY
+225 
-231 EGSISVRVQYMI
+231 
-243 EVLAQTRKDQFR
+243 
-255 DHPRIPEQL
+255 
-264 DLVEEEDQITHQVGL
+264 EEEDGEEEEEDVEDLI
-279 DDELQLHEGLNV
+279 DDEAEEDDVDEEGEEDDDNDDEDVEDLIDDEAEEEDADDDEEDDDDDDDEEDIEDLIDDEAEEDD
-291 FKVDPDFVANEDMYR
+291 VDEEEEEDSEGHIGDESKEAGDEDDAETDNTDGKKASSSAPKDSLAASILRSGLVPDEEDDD
-306 RMKAE
+306 
-311 ILGEN
+311 
-316 EEDEEEEEE
+316 DEEEEEE

-419 LAAAIRGRELVL
+419 LAAAIRGRELAL

-533 ERKAS
+533 ERKAA

-577 PSRRKPGQRPK
+577 PSRRKPGSRPK

>member
-1 MADDER
+1 MAKSQARRAQRAKDVVPHDLEDEEALHEGEDEAGISQKGLDRLMRALGPDSLGEMDMALLEQLRNDEDEEQDKDEDENDDE
-7 TAKRKRSV
+7 K
-15 SPNEPARNAM
+15 EDE
-25 EKLAET
+25 EKEED
-31 RAGGTYVPPARL
+31 V
-43 RALMDDAAR
+43 
-52 ADPSSATFQRMN
+52 
-64 WEALRKSITGLVN
+64 E
-77 KVAADNIKHIVLDL
+77 
-91 FAGANLIRGRGLF
+91 NLI
-104 CRSIMHA
+104 
-111 QELSLHFTPVFAALA
+111 
-126 AIINTKLPFV
+126 
-136 GELLVHRLVSQFRRS
+136 
-151 FRRNDKPKCHAT
+151 
-163 LQFLAHLVNQ
+163 
-173 RVVHELL
+173 
-180 ALEILVL
+180 
-187 LLEHPTDDSVEL
+187 DD
-199 AVAFTRE
+199 
-206 VGAFLTEEAPK
+206 EAE
-217 ASHTVFDR
+217 DD
-225 FRAVLY
+225 
-231 EGSISVRVQYMI
+231 ED
-243 EVLAQTRKDQFR
+243 EDE
-255 DHPRIPEQL
+255 D
-264 DLVEEEDQITHQVGL
+264 EEEDDD
-279 DDELQLHEGLNV
+279 DDEDVEDFIDDEAEEEDADDDEEEEDDDNENLEDLIDDEAEEDDVDDEEDEDSEGRIDDESKEEEDENSVEIDNRDEKNASSSAPKDSLAASILRSGLV
-291 FKVDPDFVANEDMYR
+291 PDEDDDDD
-306 RMKAE
+306 
-311 ILGEN
+311 
-316 EEDEEEEEE
+316 DEEEEEE
-325 AEHDDDEEEI
+325 EENDDDEEEI

>member
-1 MADDER
+1 MEFDEKCYPLNTDFKRSTTLLLTQSNMARLDVNALLNVAPESFDPEDEYRNDVDGSDEEPRENDENMSEKAARQHYVDVGPSQMRRKARLTESDVLDKPQYQSVKASRAEMFGDDMDGSNGEEVDDDDDE
-7 TAKRKRSV
+7 K
-15 SPNEPARNAM
+15 N
-25 EKLAET
+25 
-31 RAGGTYVPPARL
+31 
-43 RALMDDAAR
+43 
-52 ADPSSATFQRMN
+52 
-64 WEALRKSITGLVN
+64 
-77 KVAADNIKHIVLDL
+77 
-91 FAGANLIRGRGLF
+91 
-104 CRSIMHA
+104 
-111 QELSLHFTPVFAALA
+111 
-126 AIINTKLPFV
+126 
-136 GELLVHRLVSQFRRS
+136 
-151 FRRNDKPKCHAT
+151 
-163 LQFLAHLVNQ
+163 
-173 RVVHELL
+173 
-180 ALEILVL
+180 
-187 LLEHPTDDSVEL
+187 
-199 AVAFTRE
+199 
-206 VGAFLTEEAPK
+206 
-217 ASHTVFDR
+217 
-225 FRAVLY
+225 
-231 EGSISVRVQYMI
+231 
-243 EVLAQTRKDQFR
+243 
-255 DHPRIPEQL
+255 
-264 DLVEEEDQITHQVGL
+264 L
-279 DDELQLHEGLNV
+279 DDDEELYDNSQEDAEG
-291 FKVDPDFVANEDMYR
+291 EDT
-306 RMKAE
+306 
-311 ILGEN
+311 
-316 EEDEEEEEE
+316 EEEEN
-325 AEHDDDEEEI
+325 DDEEEEI

>member
-1 MADDER
+1 MA
-7 TAKRKRSV
+7 
-15 SPNEPARNAM
+15 
-25 EKLAET
+25 
-31 RAGGTYVPPARL
+31 
-43 RALMDDAAR
+43 
-52 ADPSSATFQRMN
+52 
-64 WEALRKSITGLVN
+64 
-77 KVAADNIKHIVLDL
+77 
-91 FAGANLIRGRGLF
+91 
-104 CRSIMHA
+104 
-111 QELSLHFTPVFAALA
+111 
-126 AIINTKLPFV
+126 
-136 GELLVHRLVSQFRRS
+136 
-151 FRRNDKPKCHAT
+151 
-163 LQFLAHLVNQ
+163 
-173 RVVHELL
+173 
-180 ALEILVL
+180 
-187 LLEHPTDDSVEL
+187 LLEQLRNEEDEEQDEDEDENDD
-199 AVAFTRE
+199 
-206 VGAFLTEEAPK
+206 
-217 ASHTVFDR
+217 
-225 FRAVLY
+225 
-231 EGSISVRVQYMI
+231 
-243 EVLAQTRKDQFR
+243 
-255 DHPRIPEQL
+255 
-264 DLVEEEDQITHQVGL
+264 EEEDDEEEEDAENLI
-279 DDELQLHEGLNV
+279 DDE
-291 FKVDPDFVANEDMYR
+291 AEDDV
-306 RMKAE
+306 
-311 ILGEN
+311 
-316 EEDEEEEEE
+316 DEEEEEE
-325 AEHDDDEEEI
+325 EEDDDDEDVEDLIDDEAEEEDANDDEEDEDDDDEDVEDLIDDEAEEDDVDDEEDEDSEGRIDDESKEEEDENSVEIDNKDGKNASSSAPKDSLAASILRSGLVPDEDDDDDEEEEEEEEENDDDEKEI

>member
-1 MADDER
+1 MAKSQARRAQRAKDVVPHDLEDEE
-7 TAKRKRSV
+7 ALH
-15 SPNEPARNAM
+15 EG
-25 EKLAET
+25 EDE
-31 RAGGTYVPPARL
+31 AGISQKGLDRL
-43 RALMDDAAR
+43 MRALGPDSLGDMDMA
-52 ADPSSATFQRMN
+52 
-64 WEALRKSITGLVN
+64 
-77 KVAADNIKHIVLDL
+77 
-91 FAGANLIRGRGLF
+91 
-104 CRSIMHA
+104 
-111 QELSLHFTPVFAALA
+111 
-126 AIINTKLPFV
+126 
-136 GELLVHRLVSQFRRS
+136 
-151 FRRNDKPKCHAT
+151 
-163 LQFLAHLVNQ
+163 
-173 RVVHELL
+173 
-180 ALEILVL
+180 
-187 LLEHPTDDSVEL
+187 LLEQLRNEEDEEQDEDEDENDD
-199 AVAFTRE
+199 
-206 VGAFLTEEAPK
+206 
-217 ASHTVFDR
+217 
-225 FRAVLY
+225 
-231 EGSISVRVQYMI
+231 
-243 EVLAQTRKDQFR
+243 
-255 DHPRIPEQL
+255 
-264 DLVEEEDQITHQVGL
+264 EEEDDEEEEDAENLI
-279 DDELQLHEGLNV
+279 DDE
-291 FKVDPDFVANEDMYR
+291 AEDDV
-306 RMKAE
+306 
-311 ILGEN
+311 
-316 EEDEEEEEE
+316 DEEEEEE
-325 AEHDDDEEEI
+325 EEDDDDEDVEDLIDDEAEEEDANDDEEDEDDDDEDVEDLIDDEAEEDDVDDEEKEDSEGRIDDESKEEEDENSVEIDNKDGKNAPSSAPKDSLAASILRSGLVPDEDDDDDDEEEEEEEENDDDEKEI